1 MAARFRGLGAFVV
14 NGKRYKAGQAYAD
27 SAGAA
32 LAGDVVWAITSSNYS
47 PMLAPLDAGAIAIK
61 AGSIHSGANLV
72 CCISGAN
79 SIEA

>member
-1 MAARFRGLGAFVV
+1 MARFRGLGAFVV

-32 LAGDVVWAITSSNYS
+32 SPGDVVWAITASNYS
-47 PMLAPLDAGAIAIK
+47 PMLAPLDAGAVAIK
-61 AGSIHSGANLV
+61 NASIHASANLP
-72 CCISGAN
+72 CTITGAN